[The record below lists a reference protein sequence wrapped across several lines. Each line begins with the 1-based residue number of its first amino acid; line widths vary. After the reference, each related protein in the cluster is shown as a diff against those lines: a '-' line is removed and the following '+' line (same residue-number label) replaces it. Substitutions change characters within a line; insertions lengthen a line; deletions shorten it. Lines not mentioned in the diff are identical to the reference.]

1 MNQKL
6 PSVFI
11 TIGLSIFLL
20 ITCSC
25 EGETQKAEPLSSTDA
40 SYQTKEPEKI
50 DNKFNSPND
59 LVLKSDGSM

>member
-1 MNQKL
+1 MNQKF

-25 EGETQKAEPLSSTDA
+25 EGETQKAEPLSSTDT
-40 SYQTKEPEKI
+40 SYQTKEPEDAAERGVQPLVRPKEM
-50 DNKFNSPND
+50 D
-59 LVLKSDGSM
+59 LFR